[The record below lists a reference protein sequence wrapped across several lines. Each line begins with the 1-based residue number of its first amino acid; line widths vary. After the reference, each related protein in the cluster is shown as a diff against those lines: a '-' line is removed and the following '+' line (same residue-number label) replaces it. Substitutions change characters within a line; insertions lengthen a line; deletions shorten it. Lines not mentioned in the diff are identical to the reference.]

1 MELWFSKLECLY
13 RPEASVHIS
22 EQTLR
27 EERSLSVFGNMV
39 LRGIFVPNRDEVT
52 GEWRKQYNVE
62 LNDLYCSLY
71 IVWLVRSRR
80 IRWALR
86 VARVGERRGEYR
98 GLVWKPEGQK
108 RLARPRSRCV
118 VIFQMYLQEVGCGG
132 LAWMELAQDRD
143 RWRALVSA
151 VMNFWAP

>member
-39 LRGIFVPNRDEVT
+39 LRGIFVPKRDEVT

-62 LNDLYCSLY
+62 LNDLCCSLY

-86 VARVGERRGEYR
+86 VARGGGEVNTG
-98 GLVWKPEGQK
+98 VW
-108 RLARPRSRCV
+108 
-118 VIFQMYLQEVGCGG
+118 CGN
-132 LAWMELAQDRD
+132 LRD
-143 RWRALVSA
+143 RNDLLDPA
-151 VMNFWAP
+151 VDVW